1 MREVRRQ
8 VLNNACI
15 GPRAASGSLRPAVW
29 RTSTLIHIPRRER
42 GFHHHNQEG
51 ISAMKQLIHAMP
63 KAGSV
68 VLLLVVFVATGFPQ
82 QQKLKPIVDKY
93 VEIWNSG
100 NVKDLDAIV
109 DPHFVRH
116 SNDQPVV
123 EGVEGIS
130 KVISGFR
137 SAYPDLKISVSEQ
150 IFVENK
156 CVGRWMLT
164 GTNTGSG
171 EMPPTGK
178 SVKTW
183 GISMIHF
190 ADGKIT
196 EEWVAAD
203 NQSFMEQLGFT
214 MTPPSEKKK

>member
-1 MREVRRQ
+1 MR
-8 VLNNACI
+8 
-15 GPRAASGSLRPAVW
+15 
-29 RTSTLIHIPRRER
+29 
-42 GFHHHNQEG
+42 
-51 ISAMKQLIHAMP
+51 QLTHAMP

-68 VLLLVVFVATGFPQ
+68 LLLLVVFVATGFPQ
-82 QQKLKPIVDKY
+82 QQKLKPIIDKY
-93 VEIWNSG
+93 VEVWNSG
-100 NVKDLDAIV
+100 NVKDLESII

-116 SNDQPVV
+116 ANLQPKV
-123 EGVEGIS
+123 EGVEGLS

-137 SAYPDLKISVSEQ
+137 SAYPDLKIAVNEQ
-150 IFVENK
+150 IFVKGNK

-178 SVKTW
+178 SVKIW
-183 GISMIHF
+183 GISIIHL

-196 EEWVAAD
+196 EEWAGFD

-214 MTPPSEKKK
+214 MTPPSEKKN

>member
-1 MREVRRQ
+1 
-8 VLNNACI
+8 
-15 GPRAASGSLRPAVW
+15 
-29 RTSTLIHIPRRER
+29 
-42 GFHHHNQEG
+42 
-51 ISAMKQLIHAMP
+51 MKQLIHAMP

-68 VLLLVVFVATGFPQ
+68 LLLLVVFVATGFSQ

-93 VEIWNSG
+93 VEVWNSG
-100 NVKDLDAIV
+100 NVKDLEAII

-116 SNDQPVV
+116 ANLQPKV

-137 SAYPDLKISVSEQ
+137 SAYPDLKIGLSEE

-156 CVGRWMLT
+156 SVGRWTLT

-183 GISMIHF
+183 GISIIHF
-190 ADGKIT
+190 ANGKIV
-196 EEWVAAD
+196 EEWVGFD

-214 MTPPSEKKK
+214 MTPPAEKKK